1 MNGFNNSFR
10 DVLKKTEVTQGADDG
25 GRDLIDSNS
34 KGSEAYRADSV
45 SGALLYSQ
53 DWPPSKEVNGDTSF
67 YRSEH
72 QKTSMQIQNLSLS
85 IVDGL
90 SLQLE
95 DTLSKR
101 RLKIEGVYE
110 QRAHIWN
117 SAFLPLNYVVN
128 YVGQISGLN
137 VTADV
142 LISNFCRCRSQQSAC
157 QRRQCEP
164 SCQTRRQQTVREQWD
179 CEGLGMTPGMRR
191 TMELGFELARP
202 FCSASN
208 LSAWSP
214 RQWCAAFASPGLFG
228 SIAMPLSPSA
238 FKIMIVWPRS
248 SWIESKTPAIPL
260 EGINYK

>member
-1 MNGFNNSFR
+1 MYAHTRPLLAGDGGGSEMNGFNNSFR

-110 QRAHIWN
+110 QRAHI
-117 SAFLPLNYVVN
+117 
-128 YVGQISGLN
+128 
-137 VTADV
+137 
-142 LISNFCRCRSQQSAC
+142 
-157 QRRQCEP
+157 
-164 SCQTRRQQTVREQWD
+164 
-179 CEGLGMTPGMRR
+179 
-191 TMELGFELARP
+191 
-202 FCSASN
+202 
-208 LSAWSP
+208 
-214 RQWCAAFASPGLFG
+214 
-228 SIAMPLSPSA
+228 
-238 FKIMIVWPRS
+238 
-248 SWIESKTPAIPL
+248 
-260 EGINYK
+260 